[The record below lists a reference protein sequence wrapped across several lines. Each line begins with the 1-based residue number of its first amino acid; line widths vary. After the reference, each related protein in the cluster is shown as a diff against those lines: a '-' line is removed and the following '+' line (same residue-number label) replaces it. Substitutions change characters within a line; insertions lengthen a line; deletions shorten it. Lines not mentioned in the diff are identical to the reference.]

1 MPVYSGTVGS
11 SGGNYD
17 GTFDGHGPEAW
28 TDINPNSFF
37 KDPNV
42 LIPAADVT
50 RFKEDQDEWD
60 LYKRPR
66 DVIYTEVHNSIT
78 YKYKLSLVFLV
89 MPAAA
94 STVVLSSAVGTYETV
109 GKILGNDGVLT
120 AATDTAKSAAGV
132 SLGKY
137 FSVGVDTFGEAA
149 VGPYAKTSL
158 ASDAFTVGNLT
169 AGDGIWVIRSG
180 RCCVDPAVTVAAG
193 DQLSFAAA
201 GEVTN
206 VFPITADGADT
217 AHTTEAEKKV
227 LANELH
233 QLYLGT
239 ALSSGSTSL
248 LALADVRMP
257 ERYGD
262 DIEGSGVVDAS
273 PAA

>member
-1 MPVYSGTVGS
+1 MPVYSGTVGAA
-11 SGGNYD
+11 GGNYE

-66 DVIYTEVHNSIT
+66 DLIYTEVHNSIT
-78 YKYKLSLVFLV
+78 YKYKLSCVFLV

-94 STVVLSSAVGTYETV
+94 TTVVLSSAVGTYETV

-120 AATDTAKSAAGV
+120 AATDNAKSAAGV

-158 ASDAFTVGNLT
+158 ASDAFTVANLT

-201 GEVTN
+201 GEVSN
-206 VFPITADGADT
+206 VFPITADGSASTTT
-217 AHTTEAEKKV
+217 AAEKLV

-233 QLYLGT
+233 QMYLGT

-262 DIEGSGVVDAS
+262 DIHGAGVVDTS
-273 PAA
+273 PEA